1 MNRLR
6 YEAAQLRVFAEML
19 DRGRIFRGL
28 RPVYWSPSSVTALAE
43 AELEYPEGH
52 VSRAAYVAFPLHHLA
67 GPGHPSPPSTEDPFA
82 AILGGESRPAAAVIW
97 TTTPWTIPANLALR

>member
-1 MNRLR
+1 MHPGILREASPDLPTDITNRRAHEQCVCCAAEAAIADQRASFQRWGVMADWDNAYLTMNPE

-19 DRGRIFRGL
+19 ERGRIFRGL

-52 VSRAAYVAFPLHHLA
+52 V
-67 GPGHPSPPSTEDPFA
+67 
-82 AILGGESRPAAAVIW
+82 
-97 TTTPWTIPANLALR
+97 